1 MFTSKEIKQILQKRI
16 DEKKKEVR
24 PDLLNQRY
32 VEQIIME
39 LETLHSI
46 LTDIDEEERTRTI
59 MSMSKRPMYNV

>member
-1 MFTSKEIKQILQKRI
+1 MQKRI

-59 MSMSKRPMYNV
+59 IR

>member
-1 MFTSKEIKQILQKRI
+1 LFTSKEIKQILQKRI

-59 MSMSKRPMYNV
+59 IR

>member
-59 MSMSKRPMYNV
+59 IR

>member
-1 MFTSKEIKQILQKRI
+1 MKRR
-16 DEKKKEVR
+16 KKYR

-59 MSMSKRPMYNV
+59 IR

>member
-1 MFTSKEIKQILQKRI
+1 LYTSKEIKQILQKRI
-16 DEKKKEVR
+16 DEKKKEVK

-46 LTDIDEEERTRTI
+46 LTDIDEEERRRTI
-59 MSMSKRPMYNV
+59 IR

>member
-39 LETLHSI
+39 LETLHGI

-59 MSMSKRPMYNV
+59 IR

>member
-1 MFTSKEIKQILQKRI
+1 MITSKEIKQILQKRI

-59 MSMSKRPMYNV
+59 IR

>member
-1 MFTSKEIKQILQKRI
+1 LFTSKEIKQILQKRI

-24 PDLLNQRY
+24 PNLLNQRY

-59 MSMSKRPMYNV
+59 IR